1 MLQRFAIALAFLAT
15 VAVSLG
21 AQATEVPEPFD
32 SAGRV
37 QVVTPSIAAR
47 LQLLPPA
54 WRITGDY
61 EGARLFRLSDDAYV
75 VVVTRRDGTVERY
88 AITGADRAYLRTK
101 TSSLPPD
108 LEAQIRTAVREATRG
123 GIDRARRNAFIRN
136 QTLLGLTVY
145 APSFAAAV
153 TNDEAGQVAS
163 YLLVSG
169 LSFFGASSLSRD
181 LEITKPMN
189 DLATSAAIK
198 GGLSGWA
205 IAASLDAPD
214 DGQAASIFVGSL
226 AGTAA
231 GLYFG
236 RGMTESQVAAA
247 GFTSSAFALTTAGIL
262 KAIDEGPEEI
272 DWRSQAGVVAGVGL
286 LGYPIGAAYPS
297 RVSYN
302 VTPGDVRTLWTTG
315 VLGAAAASTITAG
328 DGVDESARWV
338 SATSGFVAGLV
349 LGDRLLVR
357 RYDYTEGDAALL
369 GLGAGAGGLMG
380 AGIYALVDRD
390 RSNDPLLVGL
400 ASAGGI
406 AGAALTNYYLNS
418 RADAGRVSERLRI
431 TPEGVALAAAGVRG
445 AHPIVSIT
453 F

>member
-1 MLQRFAIALAFLAT
+1 MLHRFVIALALLAT
-15 VAVSLG
+15 VGGSAL

-37 QVVTPSIAAR
+37 QVVTPTIAAR

-61 EGARLFRLSDDAYV
+61 EGARLYRLSDDAFV
-75 VVVTRRDGTVERY
+75 IVVTRRDGTVERY
-88 AITGADRAYLRTK
+88 AIAGADRDYLRAK

-108 LEAQIRTAVREATRG
+108 LEAQIRGAVREATRG
-123 GIDRARRNAFIRN
+123 GIERAARNAFIRN
-136 QTLLGLTVY
+136 QTLLGLGVY

-163 YLLVSG
+163 YLLVAG

-181 LEITKPMN
+181 MTITKPMN

-198 GGLSGWA
+198 GGLAGWG
-205 IAASLDAPD
+205 IAASLDAAD

-236 RGMTESQVAAA
+236 RSMTESQVATA
-247 GFTSSAFALTTAGIL
+247 GFASSALAITTAGVL
-262 KAIDEGPEEI
+262 KAIDEGPE
-272 DWRSQAGVVAGVGL
+272 DVSWRAQAGIVAGVGL
-286 LGYPIGAAYPS
+286 LGYPLGALYPR

-302 VTPGDVRTLWTTG
+302 VTPGDVRTLWTAG
-315 VLGAAAASTITAG
+315 VLGAAAASTVTAG
-328 DGVDESARWV
+328 DVDESARWV
-338 SATSGFVAGLV
+338 SATSGFVAGVV
-349 LGDRLLVR
+349 LGDLLLVR

-369 GLGAGAGGLMG
+369 GLGAGAGALMG
-380 AGIYALVDRD
+380 AGVYALVDRD
-390 RSNDPLLVGL
+390 RSNDPLLVGM
-400 ASAGGI
+400 ASLGGI
-406 AGAALTNYYLNS
+406 AGAGLTNYWLNS
-418 RADAGRVSERLRI
+418 RPDAGRVSGVRLS
-431 TPEGVALAAAGVRG
+431 PEGLALAAAGVRG
-445 AHPIVSIT
+445 AHPIVTIT